1 MGTYNHFIIYPA
13 NLPNERYNILM
24 TTLIDIL
31 FAVIISGGILMI
43 IDKYGR

>member
-13 NLPNERYNILM
+13 ILSKKRYNILM

-31 FAVIISGGILMI
+31 FAVIVSGGILMI
-43 IDKYGR
+43 IDRYGR